1 MISKLIKTPR
11 LNLIAATPALL
22 IAELTSRWKLSA
34 ALNAIVPEDWP
45 PGEYDRDAIEFFY
58 ERLMSGGKLVEGW
71 YGWYAVKRSVA
82 SGDEALVASGG
93 YFGPPDADG
102 VVEIGYSVSENWRRC
117 GIATEI
123 VGALVEN
130 AFSRQAKTVIA
141 HTHPDNLASINVLRR
156 SGFVDRESVRE
167 GTVGFEFRRT

>member
-1 MISKLIKTPR
+1 
-11 LNLIAATPALL
+11 
-22 IAELTSRWKLSA
+22 
-34 ALNAIVPEDWP
+34 
-45 PGEYDRDAIEFFY
+45 
-58 ERLMSGGKLVEGW
+58 
-71 YGWYAVKRSVA
+71 VKRAVA
-82 SGDEALVASGG
+82 GGEEALVASGG

-117 GIATEI
+117 GFATEI

-156 SGFVDRESVRE
+156 SGFVDRESVGK

>member
-11 LNLIAATPALL
+11 LNLIAATPELL
-22 IAELTSRWKLSA
+22 IAELTSRWKLGA
-34 ALNAIVPEDWP
+34 ALNAIAPEDWP
-45 PGEYDRDAIEFFY
+45 PGENDQDAIEFFY
-58 ERLMSGGKLVEGW
+58 ERLMSGGKLAEGW
-71 YGWYAVKRSVA
+71 YGWYAVMRSVA
-82 SGDEALVASGG
+82 SGDEALVASVG

-141 HTHPDNLASINVLRR
+141 HTHPDNLPSINVLRR
-156 SGFVDRESVRE
+156 SGFVDRESIRE
-167 GTVGFEFRRT
+167 GSVGFEFRRT